1 MLARKRNKN
10 RQGQAQSPL
19 SCATATTNN
28 SVLSEELQSKIEENA
43 QLHTELYEKEA
54 VYKKTVMELR
64 DRIANLEHHT
74 AQHDSVVRT
83 TDIKHRSLVDKLQQ
97 DKAILEVKLQ
107 KSEKETHHA
116 KLEASTSEEQLRTV
130 HGELSTSL
138 QAATHIIQEKLPFND
153 SKVIE
158 LSAVNVMP
166 YNRLQQD
173 KLQEL
178 VAQLASLV
186 KEFSSTFSNYHTY
199 TEQRCQIY
207 PIDGSTEHMSNVNV
221 QLCKFL
227 HENSQYLRAVELSF
241 RSFQETVR
249 DDTMTTLDTA
259 SGLKTFASSFHE
271 YVTYHE
277 KLLPY
282 QLLSIEEESKASTCT
297 KALKEKNSELHNAVA
312 KLLTALTRVDSC
324 LALLGHQSEQSCDFV
339 RANQPRMLEQLALT
353 VQDLNDKVKDLSKV
367 YKSKILLEHQL
378 PTASKKLR
386 TTNECLVSS
395 LISLVTCTG
404 KISTF
409 LASNLVFL
417 KSTIPRD
424 GHRALPIGGALR
436 QQAAEYMKLLNRP
449 VRESIPYETAVSNS
463 RTLQS
468 CSESREN
475 LSQQVTYLTERISK
489 LEQEKEH
496 WMLEAKLLQIRLEK
510 MISDAPNF
518 VQPASDTAQ
527 QQHQQ
532 KDNNTDVASS
542 SSDYH
547 MRETLIRTHFNDR
560 ISAISQDLQ
569 LADSKSVLFHA
580 ELKTLHRRLQLAEC
594 ERDQLIVQ
602 VSSLK
607 DELQTTTKNY
617 EGQLS
622 MMSDHLCTMN
632 DKLTQQTDTITELN
646 ELLHS
651 KQSRKLQLRGK

>member
-221 QLCKFL
+221 Q
-227 HENSQYLRAVELSF
+227 
-241 RSFQETVR
+241 
-249 DDTMTTLDTA
+249 DTA